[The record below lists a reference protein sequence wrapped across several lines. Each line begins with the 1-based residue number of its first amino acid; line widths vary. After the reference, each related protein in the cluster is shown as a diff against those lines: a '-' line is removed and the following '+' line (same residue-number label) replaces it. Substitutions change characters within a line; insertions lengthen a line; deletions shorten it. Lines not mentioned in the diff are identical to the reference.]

1 MVMKK
6 LTSMLLVMVSLAAFS
21 QDIIDKEVG
30 DFNQIKV
37 YDLIEV
43 NLIESDQN
51 RIFIKGE
58 NVYDIKYV
66 NKDGVL
72 KLKMQLEK
80 KFSGERTLIE
90 VYYRHLDVVDSNEGA
105 RIVFNEM
112 IKQDEI
118 ELKAQEGGRIRAGI
132 DVDFARIKAVTGG
145 VVEASG
151 MAKKQTI
158 NLNTG
163 GMFRGQELK
172 TERSSVKI
180 SAGGEA
186 ELHASK
192 KVQIDVM
199 AGGDVY
205 VYGNPEVV
213 EKNTFAGGRVHFKD

>member
-1 MVMKK
+1 MKK
-6 LTSMLLVMVSLAAFS
+6 LVALFLVLVTLSAYS

-30 DFNQIKV
+30 EFNEIKV

-43 NLIESDQN
+43 NLIQADEN

-58 NVYDIKYV
+58 NVYDIKWS
-66 NKDGVL
+66 NKEGTL

-80 KFSGERTLIE
+80 KFSGEKTLIE
-90 VYYRHLDVVDSNEGA
+90 VYYRNLDVVDSNEGA
-105 RIVFNEM
+105 KIVFNEM
-112 IKQDEI
+112 IEQDEI
-118 ELKAQEGGRIRAGI
+118 ELRAQEGGKIKAGI
-132 DVDFARIKAVTGG
+132 DVDFAKIKAVTGG

-151 MAKKQTI
+151 LAKKQTI

-163 GMFRGQELK
+163 GIFRGQELK

-186 ELHASK
+186 ELHASS
-192 KVQIDVM
+192 KVEIEVT

-205 VYGNPEVV
+205 VYGNPAQVD
-213 EKNTFAGGRVHFKD
+213 KKTFAGGRIFFKD

>member
-1 MVMKK
+1 MKK
-6 LTSMLLVMVSLAAFS
+6 LTIYLLCLTSLTAFS

-58 NVYDIKYV
+58 NVYDIKWA
-66 NKDGVL
+66 NKNGVL

-80 KFSGERTLIE
+80 KFSGEKTLIE

-105 RIVFNEM
+105 KIVFNEM
-112 IKQDEI
+112 IRQDEI
-118 ELKAQEGGRIRAGI
+118 ELKAQEGGRIKAGI

-145 VVEASG
+145 MVEASG

-172 TERSSVKI
+172 TEKSSVKI

-186 ELHASK
+186 ELHASAE
-192 KVQIDVM
+192 VEIDVT

-205 VYGNPEVV
+205 VYGNPQVV
-213 EKNTFAGGRVHFKD
+213 EKNTFAGGRVHFRD

>member
-1 MVMKK
+1 MKK

-192 KVQIDVM
+192 KVQIDVT

>member
-1 MVMKK
+1 MIIA
-6 LTSMLLVMVSLAAFS
+6 LYTFAAFS

-43 NLIESDQN
+43 NLIASDQN

-58 NVYDIKYV
+58 NVYDIKWA

-72 KLKMQLEK
+72 KLKMQFEK

-90 VYYRHLDVVDSNEGA
+90 VYYRHLDLVDSNEGA
-105 RIVFNEM
+105 KIVFNEM
-112 IKQDEI
+112 IKQDAI
-118 ELKAQEGGRIRAGI
+118 ELRAQEGGRIKAGI
-132 DVDFARIKAVTGG
+132 DVEFARIKAVTGG
-145 VVEASG
+145 IVEASG

-163 GMFRGQELK
+163 GMFKGQELK
-172 TERSSVKI
+172 TKKSSVKI

-186 ELHASK
+186 ELHASDE
-192 KVQIDVM
+192 VEIDVT

-205 VYGNPEVV
+205 VYGNPQVV
-213 EKNTFAGGRVHFKD
+213 EKNTFAGGRVHFRD

>member
-1 MVMKK
+1 MKK
-6 LTSMLLVMVSLAAFS
+6 LAGMIIGLFTITAFS

-58 NVYDIKYV
+58 NVYDIKWV

-80 KFSGERTLIE
+80 KFSGEGTLIE
-90 VYYRHLDVVDSNEGA
+90 VYYRHLDLVDSNEGA
-105 RIVFNEM
+105 KIVFNEM

-118 ELKAQEGGRIRAGI
+118 ELRAQEGGKIKAGI

-151 MAKKQTI
+151 MATKQTI

-163 GMFRGQELK
+163 GMFKGQELK

-186 ELHASK
+186 ELHASA
-192 KVQIDVM
+192 KVEIDVT

-213 EKNTFAGGRVHFKD
+213 EKNTFAGGRVHFRD